1 MRKMMRQNFPHRL
14 VLSLINTGNSY
25 HYIKE
30 RKAKKIYLLR
40 MKQIHQIFQ

>member
-1 MRKMMRQNFPHRL
+1 MRKMMRQNFPYRL
-14 VLSLINTGNSY
+14 VLSLINSDNSC